1 MPNAPAR
8 LYVVATPIGNLEDMT
23 ARAVRTLAQVD
34 LVAAEDTR
42 ESGKLLRHFGITKPM
57 VSFHEHNERRMVPR
71 LIRQLHEGKSIALL
85 SDAGTPLVSDPGYHL
100 VSAAHAAGIPVTPLP
115 GACAAIAALSVSGL
129 PSDHFAFEGFPPPK
143 AAARRRRFEQLRD
156 EPRTLIFYE
165 APHRI
170 AECLADMA
178 QVFGVDRPAA
188 FARELTKQFE
198 TVRAAALGELY
209 EWVSTDADQRRGE
222 IVVLVGAP
230 RAVAAP
236 TPDAE
241 AERVLRVLLA
251 ELPPRRAAALAAR
264 LTGVPRNRLYA
275 RALVMKPETRT

>member
-1 MPNAPAR
+1 MSNAPAR

-23 ARAVRTLAQVD
+23 ARAVRTLAEVD
-34 LVAAEDTR
+34 LIAAEDTR
-42 ESGKLLRHFGITKPM
+42 ESGKLLRHFGITKPI
-57 VSFHEHNERRMVPR
+57 VSLHEHNERRMVPR
-71 LIRQLHEGKSIALL
+71 LIRQLRAGKSIALL

-115 GACAAIAALSVSGL
+115 GACAAIAALSVCGL
-129 PSDHFAFEGFPPPK
+129 PSDRFAFEGFPPPK

-170 AECLADMA
+170 AECLADMV
-178 QVFGVDRPAA
+178 QVFGTDRPAA

-198 TVRAAALGELY
+198 TVRAAALGKLY
-209 EWVSTDADQRRGE
+209 EWVRTEADQRRGE
-222 IVVLVGAP
+222 IVVLVGGRHA
-230 RAVAAP
+230 AAP
-236 TPDAE
+236 TTDAE

-251 ELPPRRAAALAAR
+251 ELPPRQAAALAAH
-264 LTGVPRNRLYA
+264 LTGESRNRLYV
-275 RALVMKPETRT
+275 RALAMKPETCK